1 MALLLL
7 GALAIAVAAAVVGG
21 ILLFLWF
28 FWRTERDRKGPPD

>member
-28 FWRTERDRKGPPD
+28 SERDRKGPPD